1 MPHAQVRG
9 IKLYYEDR
17 GQGQPL
23 LLIPG
28 ALGTAQTDF
37 APQLEGLPDQ
47 GLRVI
52 APDPRGYGKSRPPA
66 REFPLD
72 FYAQDAQDCA
82 ALMEAIGC
90 DSYAVGGWS
99 DGAIIGL
106 LLTLD
111 RPQHVA
117 KLVLWGGNA
126 YLTPADIEAYEKTR
140 LLSSWSPRM
149 VEAMRAIYGDEL
161 QDLWARWCDAMQALY
176 QAGGELCRQRLH
188 LIRCPTLIL
197 HGGKDPLVPS
207 FHADVLHHGISDS
220 RLHIF
225 PEGKHNIHLVY
236 AQEFNRLVV
245 DFLRTK
251 PLGVA

>member
-1 MPHAQVRG
+1 MPYAQVRG
-9 IKLYYEDR
+9 VNLYYEDH

-23 LLIPG
+23 LLVPG
-28 ALGTAQTDF
+28 ALGTGQSDF
-37 APQLEGLPDQ
+37 GPQLEALPAE

-52 APDPRGYGKSRPPA
+52 APDPRGYGKSRPPI

-72 FYAQDAQDCA
+72 FYEQDAQDCA

-99 DGAIIGL
+99 DGAIIAL
-106 LLTLD
+106 LLTLN
-111 RPQHVA
+111 RSQQVS
-117 KLVLWGGNA
+117 KLIIWGGNA
-126 YLTPADIEAYEKTR
+126 YLTPKDLAAYEETR
-140 LLSSWSPRM
+140 FLSSWSPRM
-149 VEAMRAIYGDEL
+149 VEAMSAIYGDEL

-207 FHADVLHHGISDS
+207 FHADVLQHSITGS
-220 RLHIF
+220 RLYIF
-225 PEGKHNIHLVY
+225 PEGKHNIHLAY
-236 AQEFNRLVV
+236 AQELNHRVV
-245 DFLRTK
+245 DFLR
-251 PLGVA
+251 A